1 MAVLSLLISAVGC
14 HLPLLPQGT
23 VVCDLASHLL
33 LGCSEASQDFLGALQ
48 TDYILTT

>member
-23 VVCDLASHLL
+23 AMTFQVDLLR
-33 LGCSEASQDFLGALQ
+33 LGALYPCQ
-48 TDYILTT
+48 TRTWT